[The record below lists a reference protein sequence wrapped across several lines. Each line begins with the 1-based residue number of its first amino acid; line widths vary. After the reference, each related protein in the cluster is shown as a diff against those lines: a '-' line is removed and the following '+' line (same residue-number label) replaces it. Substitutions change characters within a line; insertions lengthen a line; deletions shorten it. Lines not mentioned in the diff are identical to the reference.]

1 MALVQI
7 GETVE
12 VGLQGITYSG
22 FVVTGVNGPQ
32 RQADQAMIK
41 DADAGE
47 DQTVIFTNPQKT
59 ITLSGVVK
67 NDGSHTELIALEAMK
82 PGDSITINTAALTG
96 SGDTRGTAEVYY
108 VSDAPTFDRKPD
120 GVACSFSAT
129 YNAALGLT

>member
-22 FVVTGVNGPQ
+22 FVVTAINGPQ

-96 SGDTRGTAEVYY
+96 TGDTRGTSEVYY
-108 VSDAPTFDRKPD
+108 VSDSPTFDRKPD
-120 GVACSFSAT
+120 GVACSFTAT